1 MQLSQCIENMAV
13 KVVLDF
19 CYFLELVTE
28 KNLIVFIIF
37 RYYIIL
43 GVLFPQGRPY
53 CIHFVS
59 CVELVTK

>member
-1 MQLSQCIENMAV
+1 MAV

-19 CYFLELVTE
+19 CYFLEPVTQK
-28 KNLIVFIIF
+28 KNLIVFIVFI
-37 RYYIIL
+37 YYIIL